1 MLVRRFEVRLLRLVA
16 VVVAAPFRLVGIV
29 LSGFGLASGSPWAA
43 VLSSSSRRRSRR
55 R

>member
-1 MLVRRFEVRLLRLVA
+1 MQARRLEVRLLRLVA
-16 VVVAAPFRLVGIV
+16 AVAATPFRLVGVV

-43 VLSSSSRRRSRR
+43 VLSSSRRRRSRR